1 MRAPQGLASWRAF
14 FMWICH
20 LSFMK
25 VEKVCHYLLWQN
37 LKVAYPTSISL
48 SSLEESPYVM

>member
-1 MRAPQGLASWRAF
+1 MRAPQGLASWRAI